1 MIGLPE
7 GYMIIKTADYE
18 RLLDRLAVLESKS
31 NKNSGNSHKPPS
43 SDNYKKKVKNN
54 REASTKKPGAQS
66 GHKGTTLKMV
76 DSADR
81 IIEHKVQGHCDC
93 GVNLESLETVGIQ
106 RRQEIE
112 LPVKLIEVIE
122 HRIEIKQ
129 CRCGKVHQGTCE
141 LKGSV
146 QYGSKFKALMV
157 YLNQYQFIPFE
168 RLQELSEAIFGVS
181 VSDGLL
187 ASSNQKCYEQLE
199 QTESAIKKAL
209 LQNAVIHNDETGLR
223 CNDNTQ
229 WIHSTSTHRL
239 THYSL
244 QSKRGNEGIN
254 AIGIMPDYK
263 GISVH
268 DRWASYDGYDC
279 THALCN
285 AHLMRDLK
293 FLHEEMGCGW
303 ALKMKKLLIQ
313 ANNCKNKDL
322 LDPMTIE
329 QIELQYCQIIRQGF
343 EEEPKQKVRTK
354 PRRGRVGKSK
364 SLRLL
369 EVFKFRNH
377 QVLLFMYHPQVPFD
391 NNLAERD
398 LRMIKLKQKISGCF
412 RTKDGANVF
421 CRIRSYISSAR
432 KQGYRI
438 LDAIECALLSKPV
451 SLV

>member
-1 MIGLPE
+1 ML
-7 GYMIIKTADYE
+7 IKKEDYE
-18 RLLDRLAVLESKS
+18 RLLERLAVLEGRA

-43 SDNYKKKVKNN
+43 SDSFKKRVKNN
-54 REASTKKPGAQS
+54 REASTNKPGAQP

-76 DSADR
+76 ANPDR
-81 IIEHKVQGHCDC
+81 IIEHKVQGQCDC
-93 GVNLESLETVGIQ
+93 GVNLESLDTIDVQ

-112 LPVKLIEVIE
+112 LPAKLIEVIE

-129 CRCGKVHQGTCE
+129 CSCGKLHQGTCE

-168 RLQELSEAIFGVS
+168 RLQEMSEAIFGVS

-187 ASSNQKCYEQLE
+187 AGSNQKCYEQLE
-199 QTESAIKKAL
+199 QTESQIKKTL
-209 LQNAVIHNDETGLR
+209 LQSAVIHNDETGLR
-223 CNDNTQ
+223 CNDNLQ
-229 WIHSTSTHRL
+229 WIHSTSTHQL

-244 QSKRGNEGIN
+244 QNKRGNEGIN
-254 AIGIMPDYK
+254 AIGIMPGYK

-268 DRWASYDGYDC
+268 DRWPSYDGYGC
-279 THALCN
+279 KHALCN

-293 FLHEEMGCGW
+293 FLHEEMNCDW
-303 ALKMKKLLIQ
+303 ALKMKNLLIY
-313 ANNCKNKDL
+313 ANDIKTKGL
-322 LDPMTIE
+322 LNPMTIE

-343 EEEPKQKVRTK
+343 EQEPKPKIREK
-354 PRRGRVGKSK
+354 PRPGRVAKSK

-369 EVFKFRNH
+369 EVFKFRSD
-377 QVLLFMYHPQVPFD
+377 QVLLFMYHPDVPFD

-412 RTKDGANVF
+412 RTTDGANVF

-432 KQGYRI
+432 KQGHRI
-438 LDAIECALLSKPV
+438 LEAIETALLGEPV
-451 SLV
+451 SLVNTC